1 LILRRLAMATSAA
14 KNLNGKTILIT
25 GASSGIGRS
34 TAFEFARS
42 SSKNLKL
49 ILTARRLDRLEQ
61 ISKEIISEVGEG
73 VKIHVVKLDVSKP
86 EEVEKLVPGLP
97 AEFKEVDV
105 LVNNAYA
112 LKFKIRNFYN
122 KLTC

>member
-1 LILRRLAMATSAA
+1 MATSAM

-42 SSKNLKL
+42 SPKNLKL
-49 ILTARRLDRLEQ
+49 ILTARRFDRLEH

-86 EEVEKLVPGLP
+86 EEIEKLVPELP
-97 AEFKEVDV
+97 DEFKEVDV
-105 LVNNAYA
+105 LVNNA
-112 LKFKIRNFYN
+112 
-122 KLTC
+122 